1 MAWTP
6 YNEQSSIGYSES
18 GDEVEFLSNGIV
30 RCTGSS
36 AAWSIF
42 FDTPARVRITCLN
55 YLAATDNSGSLYWP
69 STIYVYSES
78 MNEEIYE
85 NESGPPYGGN
95 LPDDS
100 GVNAFTPS
108 PIVTPDDAYSV
119 QYYPTAVTSDFM
131 QADEAFDFLVEVW
144 LEDGPPPPDPG
155 PRPGFKVYEL
165 DKGWSFDGAYIPH
178 FLEMNWYFGD
188 DPFTDKTIQKVRIHG
203 LSKGLARLQLSVAG
217 MQHDY
222 DSDFTEPQFID
233 IPRNAAHISEEY
245 IPVTNYVD
253 SSNWGVSHQL
263 RFEGSN
269 TDLSKPE
276 PSHVLQVL
284 ALQGSPQGNGKRIN

>member
-1 MAWTP
+1 MAWVPIQT
-6 YNEQSSIGYSES
+6 SSLHYTFADNGS
-18 GDEVEFLSNGIV
+18 GQTYMSDSVVYGQAGNGRASWLI
-30 RCTGSS
+30 
-36 AAWSIF
+36 
-42 FDTPARVRITCLN
+42 DTMDAYGANPIKFRITNLEFN
-55 YLAATDNSGSLYWP
+55 L
-69 STIYVYSES
+69 
-78 MNEEIYE
+78 
-85 NESGPPYGGN
+85 GGN
-95 LPDDS
+95 SLSSFVWYDNEGGEHVVDNEDPTGNSFLP
-100 GVNAFTPS
+100 
-108 PIVTPDDAYSV
+108 SV
-119 QYYPTAVTSDFM
+119 LEADVGM
-131 QADEAFDFLVEVW
+131 EQAIYFYGPNQEIWENSYQFLVEVW
-144 LEDGPPPPDPG
+144 LEDGPPPPPSG
-155 PRPGFKVYEL
+155 GRFKVYEL

-203 LSKGLARLQLSVAG
+203 LSKGLAQLQLSVAG

-222 DSDFTEPQFID
+222 DGDFTEPQFIN

-284 ALQGSPQGNGKRIN
+284 ALQGSPQDNGKRIN

>member
-1 MAWTP
+1 MAWVP
-6 YNEQSSIGYSES
+6 YNEQSIIDYSVA
-18 GDEVEFLSNGIV
+18 GDEVDFLANGV
-30 RCTGSS
+30 VSCTG
-36 AAWSIF
+36 ADAGWSIT
-42 FDTPARVRITCLN
+42 FDTSAPVRITCLD
-55 YLAATDNSGSLYWP
+55 YLAATANIGSLYWP
-69 STIYVYSES
+69 STIYVYDYS
-78 MNEEIYE
+78 MDAEVHQNT
-85 NESGPPYGGN
+85 SGPPGGGN
-95 LPDDS
+95 LPDNN
-100 GVNAFTPS
+100 GVDAFTPS
-108 PIVTPDDAYSV
+108 PIVTPDVTYSV
-119 QYYPTAVTSDFM
+119 HYFPTKVTSDFM
-131 QADEAFDFLVEVW
+131 PADEAFNFLVEVW
-144 LEDGPPPPDPG
+144 LEDGPPPPPG
-155 PRPGFKVYEL
+155 PGFKVYEL

-203 LSKGLARLQLSVAG
+203 LSKGLAQLQLSVAG

-222 DSDFTEPQFID
+222 DGDFTEPQFIN

-284 ALQGSPQGNGKRIN
+284 ALQGSPQDNGKRIN

>member
-1 MAWTP
+1 MANILQQPLSWAP
-6 YNEQSSIGYSES
+6 SRWNESSQLYRLGSDYSTGSAYEDRIDFMDLGNLQPGDRLEGTLRNISGGPCSVSVFIDGFVISES
-18 GDEVEFLSNGIV
+18 IPDGQETSFSSSVPTGTESIFISVSRFPFVEVEV
-30 RCTGSS
+30 EPTG
-36 AAWSIF
+36 
-42 FDTPARVRITCLN
+42 
-55 YLAATDNSGSLYWP
+55 G
-69 STIYVYSES
+69 
-78 MNEEIYE
+78 
-85 NESGPPYGGN
+85 GPG
-95 LPDDS
+95 
-100 GVNAFTPS
+100 PS
-108 PIVTPDDAYSV
+108 PNPSSSGDS
-119 QYYPTAVTSDFM
+119 PHFH
-131 QADEAFDFLVEVW
+131 
-144 LEDGPPPPDPG
+144 
-155 PRPGFKVYEL
+155 VYEL

-203 LSKGLARLQLSVAG
+203 LSKGLTQLQLSVAG

-222 DSDFTEPQFID
+222 DSDFTEPQFIN
-233 IPRNAAHISEEY
+233 IPRNAVHISEEY

-284 ALQGSPQGNGKRIN
+284 ALQGSPQNNGKRIN